1 MVTKKN
7 KQNPRRRQR
16 GINKKKS
23 SKNKGFFRDDSP
35 LKSVLHALDAFTNRL
50 VNDRADEEN
59 RLAAQVSI
67 YPLRQ
72 SSLSPIIQ
80 EAFEIL
86 EKHHLRVIPG
96 TMSSVV
102 IGRSPDLW
110 AGLQEVYSHAAAQG
124 DVVMIVTLSN
134 ACPEPTLSEE

>member
-1 MVTKKN
+1 MTKNN
-7 KQNPRRRQR
+7 KQMTRRRQR
-16 GINKKKS
+16 GLNKKRSTKT
-23 SKNKGFFRDDSP
+23 KGFFRDDSP
-35 LKSVLHALDAFTNRL
+35 LKGVMHALDTFMNRFL
-50 VNDRADEEN
+50 NDRAGEESD
-59 RLAAQVSI
+59 LAAQVSI

-86 EKHHLRVIPG
+86 ERHKLHVIPG
-96 TMSSVV
+96 AMSSVV
-102 IGRSPDLW
+102 LGRSPDLW

-134 ACPEPTLSEE
+134 ACPEPAPNEE